1 MTQRNKSAMGDR
13 YARTDLA
20 YEWGREAEDEEQGI
34 RQTNER
40 LPFGT
45 QHTLH
50 ILDERAARHVG
61 RPMGEYVTICCD
73 PMWRLE
79 PEAQE
84 ELESAL
90 ALRLL
95 GMLTEQTG
103 KKNTEDLSVM
113 VVGLGNRAITA
124 DAIGPLAV
132 DALLVTRHLK
142 DHEPEIFRGMA
153 CCAVSALAPGVLGQT
168 GMEVAEIV
176 AGATRRCRPDA
187 IIAIDALAARSCDRL
202 AATVQLTDT
211 GISPGSGV
219 GNDRCALTSDTMGV
233 PVIALGVPTVVDS
246 STLVYD
252 ALAQAGIEQVDD
264 RLRKILEN
272 GRRFYVSPK
281 EADVIA
287 ERTAAIIAHA
297 INRALVGVAGLV

>member
-1 MTQRNKSAMGDR
+1 MKQQKQGAMGDS
-13 YARTDLA
+13 YTRTDLA
-20 YEWGREAEDEEQGI
+20 YEWVGEAEDEEQGI
-34 RQTNER
+34 RQTSER

-45 QHTLH
+45 QHTLR
-50 ILDERAARHVG
+50 ILDARAARRVG
-61 RPMGEYVTICCD
+61 RPMGEYITICCD
-73 PMWRLE
+73 PMWKLDPAAQDALEAVTASRLME
-79 PEAQE
+79 
-84 ELESAL
+84 
-90 ALRLL
+90 
-95 GMLTEQTG
+95 MLTEQTG
-103 KKNTEDLSVM
+103 KRSVEDMAVM

-202 AATVQLTDT
+202 AATIQLTNT

-219 GNDRCALTSDTMGV
+219 GNDRCALTSDTMGI

-264 RLRKILEN
+264 RLREILEN

-297 INRALVGVAGLV
+297 INRALVGVAGLA

>member
-1 MTQRNKSAMGDR
+1 MKQI
-13 YARTDLA
+13 RTDLA
-20 YEWGREAEDEEQGI
+20 VEICDHLRRNNKTSDGIECKKETCGRMEMDRIEI
-34 RQTNER
+34 KTCR
-40 LPFGT
+40 
-45 QHTLH
+45 
-50 ILDERAARHVG
+50 
-61 RPMGEYVTICCD
+61 GES
-73 PMWRLE
+73 L
-79 PEAQE
+79 
-84 ELESAL
+84 
-90 ALRLL
+90 
-95 GMLTEQTG
+95 TG
-103 KKNTEDLSVM
+103 KPKGIYRTLNTGKIWLEDRELFREKVVDFSRFLSQLIREKMPSDGTVL
-113 VVGLGNRAITA
+113 VAGLGNRSITA

-202 AATVQLTDT
+202 AATIQLTNT

-219 GNDRCALTSDTMGV
+219 GNDRCALTSDTMGI

-264 RLRKILEN
+264 RLREILEN

-297 INRALVGVAGLV
+297 INRALVGVAGLA

>member
-1 MTQRNKSAMGDR
+1 MKQRNKSAMGDR

-34 RQTNER
+34 RQTSER

-90 ALRLL
+90 ALRLW

-142 DHEPEIFRGMA
+142 DHEPELSR
-153 CCAVSALAPGVLGQT
+153 
-168 GMEVAEIV
+168 
-176 AGATRRCRPDA
+176 
-187 IIAIDALAARSCDRL
+187 
-202 AATVQLTDT
+202 QLQKMF
-211 GISPGSGV
+211 
-219 GNDRCALTSDTMGV
+219 C
-233 PVIALGVPTVVDS
+233 
-246 STLVYD
+246 
-252 ALAQAGIEQVDD
+252 
-264 RLRKILEN
+264 
-272 GRRFYVSPK
+272 
-281 EADVIA
+281 
-287 ERTAAIIAHA
+287 
-297 INRALVGVAGLV
+297 